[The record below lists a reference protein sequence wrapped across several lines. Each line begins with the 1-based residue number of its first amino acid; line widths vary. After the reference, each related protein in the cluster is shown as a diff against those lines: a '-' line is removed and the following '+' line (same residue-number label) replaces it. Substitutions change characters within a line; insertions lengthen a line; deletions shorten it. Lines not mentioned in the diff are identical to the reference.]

1 MLLADSAPSGSSFLS
16 CTDSHLLLSSA
27 AAPPLAPPL
36 LLPLCHVLYYCTIMP
51 SSNPVIG
58 HMLHI
63 FSTTAVSGILSPV
76 PDPNMI
82 HCLHQQPLARTV
94 RTPHLHK
101 PVLPGSSL
109 TPTFNLLARSYLSL
123 RKPAVNP
130 FLNTGQNYLYAY
142 MILCKYTYQ
151 YHIRRGYANIRV
163 NTSVHQSRVQKTC
176 PKNKLT
182 KKDSS

>member
-1 MLLADSAPSGSSFLS
+1 MCSLLIVLLRVHRSSLAQIATSF
-16 CTDSHLLLSSA
+16 CQVLLLHHS
-27 AAPPLAPPL
+27 PRPCYF
-36 LLPLCHVLYYCTIMP
+36 PLCHVLYYCTIMHRH
-51 SSNPVIG
+51 SNPVIG

-142 MILCKYTYQ
+142 MICMCIYIYTY
-151 YHIRRGYANIRV
+151 IIYANTETPTYESTR
-163 NTSVHQSRVQKTC
+163 QSNPVAC
-176 PKNKLT
+176 PKNVSK
-182 KKDSS
+182 